1 MTHYIKNFWNFY
13 SRNKSLS
20 LLSLFGLSF
29 GLFSMLLIGAQLVN
43 EYSFNKDIPDYEDIY
58 RVVID
63 NEGFVQA
70 RTPFQFN
77 KFIKKDIPEI
87 TESGRISNLYNNIG
101 FVYFVKD
108 GQKIKIE
115 TFYAADKDAVNLL
128 GIAGLHQEKINSLNH
143 GEIIISESMAK
154 KCFGKTDVIGEVFPI
169 SHKRKLYHF
178 KIAQVFKDIDWN
190 HTHQAQVICNPD
202 FYLQVL
208 NKYYGINREM
218 LQYSLESAWIETY
231 IKRNKN
237 TSEKTFLEKFKK
249 IANTLYKKRNLN
261 IKASLQRL
269 DNLYL
274 DSNNIRND
282 YIEKGNRK
290 TLLYYKIS
298 ILIILIFTVFNYVII
313 SISISTQRNTEI
325 GIRKVFGAS
334 RWILMRQFFMESFFI
349 TLVSIPIV
357 LLIFVFYSQFL
368 SPLLMLK
375 FHFYSKNILYYI
387 LWGLA
392 ALGLLAL
399 LSSTYTG
406 FYLSSLSPV
415 GSLYGEKIRKK
426 NKTKVLYYF
435 LGFQIFVSFILIMI
449 STVFYSQM
457 DYAINKS
464 SSFDI
469 DKVQLVHFETI
480 LKSTD
485 YLKVKKELLSD
496 PNIMSVTGGIFLPPN
511 NSTNARNYSLSNDIN
526 NSVVCESYRVNS
538 DFFKTYEIDLLE
550 GRYFDFNE
558 GGDID
563 RFIILNRTAYEK
575 FGMHGIENN
584 QIEGRIIIG
593 VVEDFKYHSLH
604 HEIRP
609 MIFFAEKNQT
619 RALAIK
625 YSKPLTSES
634 RTILHDKLN
643 DLLKNK
649 TIYTPTYRE
658 ALEKLYKKDINLLN
672 TILFY
677 TIVLILLSISGIV
690 GLTLFFT
697 NNERKN
703 ICIHMVYGASSKEVY
718 YIFTKRILYMLIIS
732 TVLAI
737 PIALGFIYNWLSYFS
752 EHQGIPV
759 SVLYIISIIWLSIL
773 IVNSVTLLRTVNYSP
788 TKYLR

>member
-1 MTHYIKNFWNFY
+1 MTHYIKSFWNFY

-43 EYSFNKDIPDYEDIY
+43 EYSFNKDIPDDEYIY
-58 RVVID
+58 RVIVD
-63 NEGFVQA
+63 DEGYVLAQAPFKFNEL
-70 RTPFQFN
+70 
-77 KFIKKDIPEI
+77 IKKEIPEI
-87 TESGRISNLYNNIG
+87 TKSGRISNLNGNIG

-115 TFYAADKDAVNLL
+115 TFYAADKDAVDLL
-128 GIAGLHQEKINSLNH
+128 GIRGLNNEKINSLNH
-143 GEIIISESMAK
+143 GEVIISESMAK
-154 KCFGKTDVIGEVFPI
+154 KFFGKTDVIGEVFPI
-169 SHKRKLYHF
+169 SHKRKVFHF
-178 KIAQVFKDIDWN
+178 NITQVFKDIEWN

-202 FYLQVL
+202 FFLQRL
-208 NKYYGINREM
+208 YKYYGFNRED

-237 TSEKTFLEKFKK
+237 TSEKAFIEKLKK
-249 IANTLYKKRNLN
+249 TADALYKERNLN
-261 IKASLQRL
+261 IKTSLQRL
-269 DNLYL
+269 DNIYL
-274 DSNNIRND
+274 DSNDITND
-282 YIEKGNRK
+282 FIEKGNRK
-290 TLLYYKIS
+290 NLLYYKIS

-313 SISISTQRNTEI
+313 SISISTQRNIEI

-357 LLIFVFYSQFL
+357 LLIFVFYSQYL

-375 FHFYSKNILYYI
+375 FHFYSTNIFYYI
-387 LWGLA
+387 LWGLT

-426 NKTKVLYYF
+426 NKTLILYYF
-435 LGFQIFVSFILIMI
+435 LGFQVFVSFILIMI

-464 SSFDI
+464 SSFNI

-480 LKSTD
+480 LKSRD
-485 YLKVKKELLSD
+485 YLRVKKELLTD
-496 PNIMSVTGGIFLPPN
+496 PNIIGVTGGIFLPPFNGSNRRNYALSDDLN
-511 NSTNARNYSLSNDIN
+511 NSI
-526 NSVVCESYRVNS
+526 VCESYKVNS
-538 DFFKTYEIDLLE
+538 DFFKTYEIDLFK

-558 GGDID
+558 DGDID
-563 RFIILNRTAYEK
+563 RFIIINRSAYKK
-575 FGMHGIENN
+575 FGLDKIDKS
-584 QIEGRIIIG
+584 QIEGRSIIG
-593 VVEDFKYHSLH
+593 VVDDFNYHSLH

-609 MIFFAEKNQT
+609 MLFFAEENQT

-634 RTILHDKLN
+634 RTILHDNLN

-649 TIYTPTYRE
+649 TIFTPTYRE

-677 TIVLILLSISGIV
+677 TIVLILLSIFGMV

-773 IVNSVTLLRTVNYSP
+773 MVNSFILLRTMNYSP

>member
-1 MTHYIKNFWNFY
+1 MTHYIKSFWNFY

-29 GLFSMLLIGAQLVN
+29 GLFSMLLNGAQLVN
-43 EYSFNKDIPDYEDIY
+43 EYSFNKDIPDYEYTY
-58 RVVID
+58 RVIID
-63 NEGFVQA
+63 DEGFAQA
-70 RTPFQFN
+70 QTPFQFN
-77 KFIKKDIPEI
+77 ELIKEEIPEI
-87 TESGRISNLYNNIG
+87 TKSGRIASLNYSIG
-101 FVYFVKD
+101 FAYCVKN

-115 TFYAADKDAVNLL
+115 NFYTADKEALNLL
-128 GIAGLHQEKINSLNH
+128 GIVGLHNEEINNLNH
-143 GEIIISESMAK
+143 GDVIISESMAK
-154 KCFGKTDVIGEVFPI
+154 MFFGKTDVRGEVFPI

-190 HTHQAQVICNPD
+190 HTHQPQVICNPD
-202 FYLQVL
+202 FYVQIL
-208 NKYYGINREM
+208 NKQFGFNREKM
-218 LQYSLESAWIETY
+218 LNSLESGWIETF

-237 TSEKTFLEKFKK
+237 TTEKVFIKKFVET
-249 IANTLYKKRNLN
+249 ANGLHEKRNLTT
-261 IKASLQRL
+261 KVSLQRL
-269 DNLYL
+269 DDIYFESDDLHH
-274 DSNNIRND
+274 DP
-282 YIEKGNRK
+282 IEKGNRK
-290 TLLYYKIS
+290 NILYYKLS

-313 SISISTQRNTEI
+313 SISISTQRNIEI

-334 RWILMRQFFMESFFI
+334 KWVLMRQFFIESFFI
-349 TLVSIPIV
+349 TLISIPIV
-357 LLIFVFYSQFL
+357 LLISVFYSQYL

-375 FHFYSKNILYYI
+375 FHFYSKNILCYI
-387 LWGLA
+387 LWGIA

-399 LSSTYTG
+399 LSSSYTS

-415 GSLYGEKIRKK
+415 GSLYGDKISKK

-435 LGFQIFVSFILIMI
+435 LGFQVFVSFILIII

-464 SSFDI
+464 SSFNI
-469 DKVQLVHFETI
+469 DKVQLVHFETK
-480 LKSTD
+480 LKSRD
-485 YLKVKKELLSD
+485 YLRVKKELLSD
-496 PNIMSVTGGIFLPPN
+496 PNIISVTGGIFLPPS
-511 NSTNARNYSLSNDIN
+511 NSSNARNFALSNDEN
-526 NSVVCESYRVNS
+526 NSIVCEIYKVNS
-538 DFFKTYEIDLLE
+538 DFFKTYEIDLLK

-563 RFIILNRTAYEK
+563 RFIILNKTAYEK
-575 FGMHGIENN
+575 FGLRGIDDN

-604 HEIRP
+604 HEIKP
-609 MIFFAEKNQT
+609 MIFFAESNNTWK
-619 RALAIK
+619 LAIK
-625 YSKPLTSES
+625 HLNPITPNSKN
-634 RTILHDKLN
+634 ILKDKLD

-649 TIYTPTYRE
+649 TITIFTYRE
-658 ALEKLYKKDINLLN
+658 ILQELYKKDINLLN

-677 TIVLILLSISGIV
+677 TIVLILLSIFGMV

-703 ICIHMVYGASSKEVY
+703 ICIHLVYGASSKEVF
-718 YIFTKRILYMLIIS
+718 YIFTKRILYLLIIS

-752 EHQGIPV
+752 EHQGFPI
-759 SVLYIISIIWLSIL
+759 SVLYIISIIWISIL
-773 IVNSVTLLRTVNYSP
+773 IVNSVILLRTVNYSP